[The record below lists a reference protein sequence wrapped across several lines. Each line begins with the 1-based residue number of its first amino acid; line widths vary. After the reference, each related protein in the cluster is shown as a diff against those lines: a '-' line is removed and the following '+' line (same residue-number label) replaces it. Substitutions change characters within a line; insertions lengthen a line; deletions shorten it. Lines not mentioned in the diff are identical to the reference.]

1 MFKSYS
7 VAGPQAPQPAKLTME
22 EAAASAAAA
31 LQIYAGKADT
41 EEDILQ
47 AGICHNSEFMS
58 C

>member
-1 MFKSYS
+1 
-7 VAGPQAPQPAKLTME
+7 ME